1 MGFTAG
7 GDEGGGDVPT
17 TLSEINVTPLV
28 DVMLVLLTIFMVASS
43 VETLQV
49 KQESQA
55 ILEEK
60 ADDEELQRELERLRE
75 IERRMRDIDLSER
88 RERRML
94 NTLRFREDRVKEMEE
109 RLEDRSQN
117 VPISLPK
124 VNSEAVNLAE
134 ERKLVVVV
142 TRDLKLHVGD
152 TLVTDCAAF
161 GPVDATGETESPAF
175 RKCLTEIGTKLVAN
189 RKLQEDRECYLKA
202 DRDISYGKVLALM
215 ATIRKAGITKFG
227 LVADELMDAAS
238 DVVAP

>member
-1 MGFTAG
+1 MSFSAG
-7 GDEGGGDVPT
+7 GDDGGDVPS

-49 KQESQA
+49 KEESRA

-60 ADDEELQRELERLRE
+60 EDDEDLRRELERLRE
-75 IERRMRDIDLSER
+75 MERRLKDQDMTVR

-94 NTLRFREDRVKEMEE
+94 NTLRFREDRVKELEE
-109 RLEDRSQN
+109 KLEDRSQN

-134 ERKLVVVV
+134 ERKLVVVM
-142 TRDLKLHVGD
+142 TRDLKLYVGD
-152 TLVTDCAAF
+152 TLVTDCATF
-161 GPVDATGETESPAF
+161 GEVDPSGDTESEAF
-175 RKCLTEIGTKLVAN
+175 RKCLTEIGEKLVAN
-189 RKLQEDRECYLKA
+189 KKLQDDKECYLKS
-202 DRDISYGKVLALM
+202 DKDMSYGKVLALM

-238 DVVAP
+238 DVKGP